1 MLKRTLSLLLMTL
14 IVTMYVP
21 SIVHQEVSKRSANH
35 TRNEEPDPNP
45 E

>member
-21 SIVHQEVSKRSANH
+21 SKVHAETFIEMQGELISLDDSQ
-35 TRNEEPDPNP
+35 
-45 E
+45 